1 MEAVQK
7 SCLNKCFE
15 TRCPAFLKQASITSK
30 AHLALQ
36 STEQRGILCPEEFT
50 YRRYRYEDGQCLIF
64 IVSFSPFLFRS
75 FTFCLFWKQE
85 NAQYCC
91 ESPSETQDSGPLCN
105 IYKLGFHLL

>member
-1 MEAVQK
+1 MEAAQK

-50 YRRYRYEDGQCLIF
+50 YRRYRYEDGQCIIF
-64 IVSFSPFLFRS
+64 IVSFFSIPLQIFHILPV
-75 FTFCLFWKQE
+75 L
-85 NAQYCC
+85 
-91 ESPSETQDSGPLCN
+91 ETRKCSV
-105 IYKLGFHLL
+105 LL